1 MHLKGRTVLK
11 IEASKLA
18 SLLVLILSPACSEE
32 MPRYRYK
39 MTVQIST
46 PYGIREGSSVLEK
59 RAQRR
64 ASFPGPEHGGVFG
77 YVVGEAVRIDLGG
90 GRAAYA
96 LLAEGDSNG
105 GNDIVQNAI
114 IRQKTLGNIKYN
126 KIDYPTISSKISS
139 TNYKI
144 SLEEEFYPLTI
155 IFLDEK
161 NPYTMENLKNNTH
174 GYKVTN
180 VIIEST
186 KEKITHKIENNIP
199 WINHPE
205 KFRKDKNNPFTSTL
219 PRELS
224 FLRSSRSAEE

>member
-1 MHLKGRTVLK
+1 MIK

-18 SLLVLILSPACSEE
+18 SLLVVILIPACSEE

-46 PYGIREGSSVLEK
+46 PDGIREGFSVLEK

-105 GNDIVQNAI
+105 GNDTVQNAI
-114 IRQKTLGNIKYN
+114 VRQKILENIKYN
-126 KIDYPTISSKISS
+126 KIDYPTLSSKISS
-139 TNYKI
+139 TDYKI
-144 SLEEEFYPLTI
+144 TLEEEFYPLAI

-161 NPYTMENLKNNTH
+161 NPHTMENIKNNRY
-174 GYKVTN
+174 GYKITN

-186 KEKITHKIENNIP
+186 KEKITYKIENNIP

-205 KFRKDKNNPFTSTL
+205 KFRKDPSNPFTSTL

-224 FLRSSRSAEE
+224 FLRSHHRAEE

>member
-1 MHLKGRTVLK
+1 MHLKGRIVTK

-18 SLLVLILSPACSEE
+18 SLLILTLSPACSEE

-46 PYGIREGSSVLEK
+46 PDGIREGSSVLEK

-77 YVVGEAVRIDLGG
+77 YVVGEAIRIDLGG

-96 LLAEGDSNG
+96 LLAEGNSTAGD
-105 GNDIVQNAI
+105 DIVQNAI
-114 IRQKTLGNIKYN
+114 IRQKILGNIRYN
-126 KIDYPTISSKISS
+126 KIEYPTLSSKISS
-139 TNYKI
+139 ANYKI
-144 SLEEEFYPLTI
+144 SLEKEFYPLTVL
-155 IFLDEK
+155 FLDEK
-161 NPYTMENLKNNTH
+161 NPYTMENIKNNKYE
-174 GYKVTN
+174 YKLTN

-224 FLRSSRSAEE
+224 FLRSPHRAEE